1 MKQQSESLVS
11 LVTVVLNDP
20 EGLELTLNSIV
31 SQNFKNKQIV
41 VIDGGSEQ
49 ETLDIIHAYKD
60 KIDYWSSAPDEGIYD
75 AMNKGIRQVKGD
87 WLQFLNAGDAFFD
100 RNSLKQ
106 IVSGMDEQY
115 SFAYSDVFYEDLDGQ
130 RFLSPQK
137 PLFRFGI
144 FTSIHHQATFYN
156 VKKLGVLLQF
166 DTRYEISADAAL
178 LLDIHFVD
186 KKKCEKKIDKAL
198 VVYKMGGY
206 SERIFSVFFSERR
219 LQFKEKLKNPFSFLL
234 NNINLLRQEMKFKR
248 KLKKEKK

>member
-1 MKQQSESLVS
+1 MKQHSKSLVS

-20 EGLELTLNSIV
+20 EGLALTLGSV
-31 SQNFKNKQIV
+31 FSQNFERKQVI

-49 ETLDIIHAYKD
+49 ETLDVIHAYKD

-75 AMNKGIRQVKGD
+75 AMNKGIRQVKGE

-100 RNSLKQ
+100 KNSLKQ
-106 IVSGMDEQY
+106 IVTGMDVQF
-115 SFAYSDVFYEDLDGQ
+115 SLTYSDVFYEDLDGQ

-156 VKKLGVLLQF
+156 VKKLGKLLHF

-178 LLDIHFVD
+178 LLDIHLFD
-186 KKKCEKKIDKAL
+186 KQKCEKKIDKAL

-206 SERIFSVFFSERR
+206 SERVFSVIFSERR
-219 LQFKEKLKNPFSFLL
+219 LQFKEKLKNPFLWLL
-234 NNINLLRQEMKFKR
+234 NSLNLLRQEMKFKR